1 MGIDLLEG
9 SPGMGIVDR
18 ESIVAMKHA
27 AIFMSDTLND
37 VLSMQKIEEGKLV
50 LEMTP
55 FCIAISTKNIVSIFQ
70 GALSAKNLNVTFQMD
85 SNAPAKIVADRQRLE
100 HTISNL
106 LSNAIKFSLQGGV
119 IVIVVKF
126 ERTVDHARN
135 QLNLLLSVTDNGVG
149 ISNENQKMLFQN
161 WVQIRPQFLQEGKGS
176 GLGLTFCK
184 EIVELH
190 KGIITVT
197 SAEGI
202 GSTFSFKIPVEIMED
217 STKNASKESEFTPKN
232 AATLNVEIT
241 LGASRKLKVLV
252 VDDAPTNRKM
262 LSMLLRRDGIENDM
276 AEDGQVAV
284 NMAIK
289 SIDYPDKE
297 AGVIEYP
304 YDLIFMDNLM
314 PVMDGVAA
322 TTLLRNQGYP
332 NLIVGLTGNVM
343 EDDVVEYLNAG
354 ADGVLFKPLQSVTL
368 KMLLEYVRNEGS
380 LSLPG
385 FYLQLGEHG
394 VSRIPRA
401 PRALKTDQ

>member
-1 MGIDLLEG
+1 MGIEFLEG

-18 ESIVAMKHA
+18 ESLGAMKNA
-27 AIFMSDTLND
+27 AIFMRDTLND

-70 GALSAKNLNVTFQMD
+70 GALSAKNLNVTVRID
-85 SNAPAKIVADRQRLE
+85 SDAPAKIIADRQRLE

-119 IVIVVKF
+119 IAIVVKF

-135 QLNLLLSVTDNGVG
+135 QLNLMVSVTDDGVG
-149 ISNENQKMLFQN
+149 ISKENQKRLFRN

-190 KGIITVT
+190 NGIITIT
-197 SAEGI
+197 SDEGK
-202 GSTFSFKIPVEIMED
+202 GSTFMFKIPVEIIENLM
-217 STKNASKESEFTPKN
+217 SNSPCESELTSQNSAIP
-232 AATLNVEIT
+232 NVEGT
-241 LGASRKLKVLV
+241 PDVLAKRKFKVLV
-252 VDDAPTNRKM
+252 VDDAPTNRKF
-262 LSMLLRRDGIENDM
+262 LSMLLSRDGTENDV
-276 AEDGQVAV
+276 AENGQVAV

-289 SIDYPDKE
+289 FIVSPDEE
-297 AGVIEYP
+297 ANITEYP

-314 PVMDGVAA
+314 PVMDGVTA
-322 TTLLRNQGYP
+322 TSLLRKQGYP
-332 NLIVGLTGNVM
+332 HLIVGLTGNVM

-401 PRALKTDQ
+401 PRIL